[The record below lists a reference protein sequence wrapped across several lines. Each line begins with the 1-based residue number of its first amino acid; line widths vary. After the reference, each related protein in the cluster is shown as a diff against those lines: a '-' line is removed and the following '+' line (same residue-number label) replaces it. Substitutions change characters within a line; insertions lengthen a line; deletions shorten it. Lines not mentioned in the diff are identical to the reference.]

1 MIYSSPPMNTYRNFI
16 NGKWVESISAR
27 TASNINPANTDD
39 VLGTVRQATREE
51 ARSAVEAAANAFRGW
66 RSTPAPARGRIVAKA
81 ARLLEENKEELAQ
94 LLTHEEG
101 KTIAESRG
109 ELQRSINVAEFCA
122 GESRRMN
129 GETIQSELPSNFAY
143 TIKQPL
149 GVVACV
155 TPWNFPVAIPVWKI
169 APALVAGNTVVFKP
183 ATLTPAT
190 GVRIVELFAEAGI
203 PPGVLNLIIGSG
215 SEAGDAIINHPAVKA
230 VSFTGSNQVGI
241 RLYEEVS
248 RRGAKV
254 QCEMGGKNPVVIM
267 EDADMELAVESTA
280 QGAFFSTGQR
290 CTATSRA
297 VVINKIA
304 DEFVERIVKRAQS
317 IRIGDG
323 MNPQTEM
330 GPSVDEN
337 QFKTVLEYLNIGR
350 EDGATLLCGGE
361 RAFGNGLDK
370 GYFVKPTV
378 FDHVTPDMRIAREEI
393 FGPVLGVI
401 RVKDFD
407 EAMQVANDT
416 EFGLSSSIFTN
427 DGPTIFRFVDEIET
441 GMTHVNSPTTGGEA
455 HIPFG
460 GIKGTG
466 IGERE
471 QGSTALDFY
480 TELKVVYLDYTGR
493 KREGNLY

>member
-1 MIYSSPPMNTYRNFI
+1 MDTYKSFI
-16 NGKWVESISAR
+16 AGKWVESSSAK
-27 TASNINPANTDD
+27 TVNNINPANTDE
-39 VLGTVRQATREE
+39 VIGTNRQATREE
-51 ARSAVEAAANAFRGW
+51 ARAAVEAAAQAFHDW
-66 RSTPAPARGRIVAKA
+66 RRTPPPARGKIVAKA
-81 ARLLEENKEELAQ
+81 ARLMEAAKEELARI
-94 LLTHEEG
+94 LTREEG

-129 GETIQSELPSNFAY
+129 GETIFSELPSNFVY

-155 TPWNFPVAIPVWKI
+155 TPWNFPVAIPTWKI

-190 GVRIVELFAEAGI
+190 AVRIVEIFEEAGI
-203 PPGVLNLIIGSG
+203 PPGVLNLILGSG
-215 SEAGDAIINHPAVKA
+215 SDAGEEIIGHPAVKA
-230 VSFTGSNQVGI
+230 VSFTGSNPVGI
-241 RLYEEVS
+241 RLYEQVS
-248 RRGAKV
+248 RRGAKC
-254 QCEMGGKNPVVIM
+254 QCEMGGKNPVVIL
-267 EDADMELAVESTA
+267 EDCDMELAVENTA
-280 QGAFFSTGQR
+280 QGAFGSSGQR

-297 VVINKIA
+297 VVVDKIA
-304 DEFVERIVKRAQS
+304 DEFVERVAKRAQS
-317 IRIGDG
+317 MRIGDG
-323 MNPQTEM
+323 MDPQTEM

-350 EDGATLLCGGE
+350 EDGATLVCGGD
-361 RAFGNGLDK
+361 RATGNGLDK

-378 FDHVTPDMRIAREEI
+378 FDNVTPDMRIAREEI
-393 FGPVLGVI
+393 FGPVLSVM
-401 RVKDFD
+401 RVKDF
-407 EAMQVANDT
+407 EAAMTVANDT

-427 DGPTIFRFVDEIET
+427 DVARMFRFVDEIDT
-441 GMTHVNSPTTGGEA
+441 GMTHINSPTTGGEA

-480 TELKVVYLDYTGR
+480 TELKVVYVDYTGR

>member
-1 MIYSSPPMNTYRNFI
+1 MNTYRNFI
-16 NGKWVESISAR
+16 GGKWVESSSAK
-27 TASNINPANTDD
+27 TVKNLNPANIDD
-39 VLGTVRQATREE
+39 VIGTNRQATREE
-51 ARSAVEAAANAFRGW
+51 ARAAVEAAAEALHEW
-66 RSTPAPARGRIVAKA
+66 RHTPPPARGKIVAKA
-81 ARLLEENKEELAQ
+81 ARLMEAAKEELAQ
-94 LLTHEEG
+94 ILTREEG

-129 GETIQSELPSNFAY
+129 GETIFSELPSNFVY
-143 TIKQPL
+143 TVKQPL

-155 TPWNFPVAIPVWKI
+155 TPWNFPVAIPTWKI

-190 GVRIVELFAEAGI
+190 AVRIVEIFEAAGI
-203 PPGVLNLIIGSG
+203 PPGVLNLILGSG
-215 SEAGDAIINHPAVKA
+215 SDAGDEIVGHPAVKA
-230 VSFTGSNQVGI
+230 VSFTGSNPVGI
-241 RLYEEVS
+241 RLYEQVS
-248 RRGAKV
+248 RRGAKC
-254 QCEMGGKNPVVIM
+254 QCEMGGKNPVVIL
-267 EDADMELAVESTA
+267 EDCDMELAVENTA
-280 QGAFFSTGQR
+280 QGAFGSSGQR

-297 VVINKIA
+297 VVVDKIA
-304 DEFVERIVKRAQS
+304 DEFVERVAKRAQS
-317 IRIGDG
+317 MRIGDG
-323 MNPQTEM
+323 MDPQTEM

-337 QFKTVLEYLNIGR
+337 QFNTVLEYLNIGR
-350 EDGATLLCGGE
+350 EDGATLVCGGE
-361 RAFGNGLDK
+361 RATGNGLDK

-378 FDHVTPDMRIAREEI
+378 FDKVTADMRIAREEI
-393 FGPVLGVI
+393 FGPVLSVM
-401 RVKDFD
+401 RVKDFE
-407 EAMQVANDT
+407 EAMTAANDT

-427 DGPTIFRFVDEIET
+427 DVVRMFRFVDEIET
-441 GMTHVNSPTTGGEA
+441 GMTHINSPTTGGEA

-480 TELKVVYLDYTGR
+480 TELKVVYVDYTGR